1 MSLRVSA
8 LALVAAASLSCWS
21 LAGEG
26 EPLPAPPQPPPS
38 AKVAP
43 SEAVPAPAGA
53 APAPIAGLTLGSIV
67 SEGVA
72 AYPHVRVGDPHKVA
86 PGAVPVFVAVRDPNT
101 CRKGP
106 AGLVFVPVCLPPCPP
121 CKVSVNRLGNKVE
134 LDYGKYE
141 VDLIS
146 RNGVVIVDYDW

>member
-1 MSLRVSA
+1 MPRRVCA
-8 LALVAAASLSCWS
+8 FALVAAASLSCWS
-21 LAGEG
+21 LAAEG
-26 EPLPAPPQPPPS
+26 DQLPAPPRPPAG

-43 SEAVPAPAGA
+43 SEAVPAPAPT
-53 APAPIAGLTLGSIV
+53 APAAIEGLSYGSVV

-86 PGAVPVFVAVRDPNT
+86 PGAVPVLVAVRDPNA

-106 AGLVFVPVCLPPCPP
+106 AGMVFVQVCLPPCPP
-121 CKVSVNRLGNKVE
+121 CKVSVNKLGTKVE

-146 RNGVVIVDYDW
+146 RNGVVIIDYDW